1 MRKDELSV
9 VLEQMKDERLEH
21 IDEMAMKYADWLKT
35 LRTIKDTFDNPL
47 ATDYQ
52 METVRQ
58 AVDGL
63 ITTHLDAYKK
73 LMK

>member
-1 MRKDELSV
+1 MKET
-9 VLEQMKDERLEH
+9 LE
-21 IDEMAMKYADWLKT
+21 
-35 LRTIKDTFDNPL
+35 NPL
-47 ATDYQ
+47 ATDHQ

-63 ITTHLDAYKK
+63 ITTHLNAYKW

>member
-1 MRKDELSV
+1 MTKDGLLVALKELKDQKEENIDMMSV
-9 VLEQMKDERLEH
+9 Q
-21 IDEMAMKYADWLKT
+21 YADWLKILRSMKET
-35 LRTIKDTFDNPL
+35 LENPL
-47 ATDYQ
+47 ATDYE

-63 ITTHLDAYKK
+63 ITTHLNAYKW

>member
-1 MRKDELSV
+1 MRKDGLLVALQELKDQKEENIDMMSV
-9 VLEQMKDERLEH
+9 Q
-21 IDEMAMKYADWLKT
+21 YADWLKILRSMKET
-35 LRTIKDTFDNPL
+35 LENPL
-47 ATDYQ
+47 ATDYE

-63 ITTHLDAYKK
+63 ITTHLNAYKW

>member
-1 MRKDELSV
+1 MNKDEMSV
-9 VLEQMKDERLEH
+9 VLGQMKDERLEH
-21 IDEMAMKYADWLKT
+21 IDEMAMKYSYWLKS
-35 LRTIKDTFDNPL
+35 LRSIKDTLNNPL
-47 ATDYQ
+47 VSDYQ